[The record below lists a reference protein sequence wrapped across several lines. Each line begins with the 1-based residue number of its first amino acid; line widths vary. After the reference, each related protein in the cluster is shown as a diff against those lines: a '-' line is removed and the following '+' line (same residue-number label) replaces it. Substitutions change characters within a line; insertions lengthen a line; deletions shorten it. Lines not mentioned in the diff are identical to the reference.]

1 MEANPQEGEVKKTHK
16 KSEKEKRKA
25 RKERIENNKK
35 ENEPKIEQI
44 TETIK
49 ELKIETEETEE
60 IEEIEEINEEEEAK
74 KKKQWWPPMT
84 SSPNILNKLLLNL
97 CGIKEFQF
105 YDIFTFDEDYLKT
118 LPKPTLGVFFCL
130 PITEHVKKIHSN
142 LAERFQK
149 K

>member
-49 ELKIETEETEE
+49 ELKIETEEV
-60 IEEIEEINEEEEAK
+60 EEIEEINEEEEAK

-142 LAERFQK
+142 LVERFQK